1 MKDKTVVDR
10 VVNSNLGSVF
20 KYCFKK
26 FTSANT
32 PGLVDCVI

>member
-10 VVNSNLGSVF
+10 VVNSNIGSVF
-20 KYCFKK
+20 KYCLKK